1 MELFLLKFSAC
12 LLVFW
17 LTYVLLLEK
26 QQMHHFKR
34 FYLLGSFAMAL
45 IIPQLT
51 IIEYIEPI
59 VQNFEITTAFI
70 PIEAEVTP
78 QPIETSPV
86 LTLEIILWSIY
97 ILGATLFAIR
107 FAVNLFRLY
116 RQIAT
121 NDKQR
126 NRNFIYVLLKAYRIP
141 HSFFKYIFVNQQ
153 QFENNQ
159 IPKEVRLHEETHAK
173 QWHSLDILLLELLQI
188 VFWFHPLVYILKHH
202 IKLNHEFLA
211 DDAVLQQGITTK
223 SYQNI
228 LLQFSSN
235 THNHQ
240 LASAINYS
248 SFKKRF
254 TVMKTQTSKT
264 RIWLSTLLV
273 LPVLAILFYSFAERE
288 YVEKEQTENLTTE
301 VNSFLVFVEK
311 NGNTLEL
318 RCESGCRWSHL
329 VLEPNSE
336 PYIINDFGFSEGNTL
351 DTDKFAFSI
360 EPNQSG
366 VLLNGLKGTAWVNLA
381 FSLPK
386 NQKQA
391 VNQLGMTNE
400 KVPNLEQISDDLQ
413 KRAEENYYKNQFFV
427 VKDKQGRK
435 VSKRFFELDYNNKIK
450 WVYANEIPYHR
461 IDVTEAHFEEAKNS
475 KNYIIKVDG
484 NYISKDDLKKYKA
497 SDFITFSYTPIS
509 KLAEMKEQSVLNL
522 VTTDAYNLFV
532 RLMISHYTEV
542 FANYENE
549 MALPENKR
557 KTDIKELVS
566 TYEFLDYNYKKF
578 TSEILKQNQLIPP
591 TPLSEDIIKQVHQ
604 SYLDIPNLYIDKDN
618 NLFLNN
624 KSTSLKT
631 IQKDFNEI
639 TNYKKAE
646 LILKANGRRIHN
658 DFINQIMVAIGD
670 NLTNIEVSN
679 GQAVIYNPNFKNKE
693 VNQQKPVMWIL
704 VNRKGQLLVDDEVG
718 TLESIKKK
726 LKKLSKTKNS
736 KGTVAIQFDS
746 EAPEKTVNEVKSIV
760 QKSGFEVFTIDTN
773 QIPPPPPPPPAP
785 EPPKKTSKGG
795 PNANGVYQTNKIEPI
810 EIYIDSD
817 NNIQL
822 NGKSIKE
829 DAINNQVAKL
839 NKHLSTEDHR
849 KYVMASIAIEKN
861 KSADLA
867 KSIQTKLKEVN
878 VFCGSIS
885 YLENVSKSNL
895 PKKSLNLYSGLTVEE
910 AKAKEK
916 KIFSTSGDS
925 KKKTDNTND
934 NSPWKVKVSTASYEY
949 TDDNG
954 KSTGKIDLFSDRTTQ
969 YPIINGKQIKG
980 GDISLT
986 KEKLKNLKITLKENK
1001 ITSFKIQFP
1010 NNLIHINKGNTLN
1023 DKVKSYINHIEPNYV
1038 VTLFDI
1044 YDKNGKELP
1053 PILITV
1059 TN

>member
-17 LTYVLLLEK
+17 LAYVLFLEK

-34 FYLLGSFAMAL
+34 FYLLGSFAMSL

-59 VQNFEITTAFI
+59 VQNFEITAAFI
-70 PIEAEVTP
+70 PIEAEVIP
-78 QPIETSPV
+78 QPIETTPI
-86 LTLEIILWSIY
+86 LTLETMLWFIY

-121 NDKQR
+121 NDKQH

-159 IPKEVRLHEETHAK
+159 IPEEVRLHEETHAK

-202 IKLNHEFLA
+202 VKLNHEFLA
-211 DDAVLQQGITTK
+211 DDAVLQQGVTTK

-273 LPVLAILFYSFAERE
+273 LPVLAILFYSFAQRE
-288 YVEKEQTENLTTE
+288 YVEKDKTENPISETS
-301 VNSFLVFVEK
+301 SFLVFVEK
-311 NGNTLEL
+311 TGNTLEL

-329 VLEPNSE
+329 VLEPNSK

-360 EPNQSG
+360 EHNKSG
-366 VLLNGLKGTAWVNLA
+366 VLLNGLKGTAWVDLA

-400 KVPNLEQISDDLQ
+400 TVNKKELRDEKVLIIKAVNNSLYINNKKSSLDT
-413 KRAEENYYKNQFFV
+413 Y
-427 VKDKQGRK
+427 VKD
-435 VSKRFFELDYNNKIK
+435 LNKITENWTEK
-450 WVYANEIPYHR
+450 DFDLTRFNLKKENCSQSFLDNLNELHKKT
-461 IDVTEAHFEEAKNS
+461 DHFL
-475 KNYIIKVDG
+475 
-484 NYISKDDLKKYKA
+484 ISVIGLKSSINQRKKRLHENQQDAVKHYKEKYKA
-497 SDFITFSYTPIS
+497 YQKIRTKKP
-509 KLAEMKEQSVLNL
+509 
-522 VTTDAYNLFV
+522 
-532 RLMISHYTEV
+532 HY
-542 FANYENE
+542 
-549 MALPENKR
+549 
-557 KTDIKELVS
+557 I
-566 TYEFLDYNYKKF
+566 
-578 TSEILKQNQLIPP
+578 
-591 TPLSEDIIKQVHQ
+591 
-604 SYLDIPNLYIDKDN
+604 
-618 NLFLNN
+618 N
-624 KSTSLKT
+624 KSTEEQKKMDTLFSELGSLYFKMSKKNKAKVERPISPVHPYTQITLNGKT
-631 IQKDFNEI
+631 Y
-639 TNYKKAE
+639 YKKSNELTAE
-646 LILKANGRRIHN
+646 EKATLPPPPPPPPVPAKKNDWQEVEDIL
-658 DFINQIMVAIGD
+658 D
-670 NLTNIEVSN
+670 
-679 GQAVIYNPNFKNKE
+679 
-693 VNQQKPVMWIL
+693 QQKPVMWIL

-718 TLESIKKK
+718 TLESIKNK

-736 KGTVAIQFDS
+736 KGTVAIQFDP
-746 EAPEKTVNEVKSIV
+746 EAPEKIVNEVKSIV

-810 EIYIDSD
+810 EIYIDGK
-817 NNIQL
+817 NNIQF
-822 NGKSIKE
+822 NGKKVEIA
-829 DAINNQVAKL
+829 DINNEVKKL
-839 NKHLSTEDHR
+839 NKHLSTDEHR

-867 KSIQTKLKEVN
+867 KSIQLKLKEAN
-878 VFCGSIS
+878 VWSTCIS
-885 YLENVSKSNL
+885 YNESIAKSNL
-895 PKKSLNLYSGLTVEE
+895 PKRSLNLYSGLTVEE

-916 KIFSTSGDS
+916 KIFSNSADTE
-925 KKKTDNTND
+925 KKTDNTND
-934 NSPWKVKVSTASYEY
+934 NSPWKVKATTASYEFI
-949 TDDNG
+949 DDDGN
-954 KSTGKIDLFSDRTTQ
+954 STGKINLFSDRTTQ

-1010 NNLIHINKGNTLN
+1010 NNLIHINKGNILN

>member
-17 LTYVLLLEK
+17 LTYVLFLEK

-70 PIEAEVTP
+70 PIEAEVMP

-86 LTLEIILWSIY
+86 LTLETILWSIY

-159 IPKEVRLHEETHAK
+159 IPEEVRLHEETHAK

-188 VFWFHPLVYILKHH
+188 IFWFHPLVYILKHH

-211 DDAVLQQGITTK
+211 DDAVLQQGVTTK
-223 SYQNI
+223 NYQNI

-288 YVEKEQTENLTTE
+288 YVEKEQTNPVDAITEELKEANKLKMTYVNGATDAMMQEYIAWIEAFERTNFINNTTYQRIVAIYDIMNNTQRNSVKKYPEVPTINLSKVEPKSPSKIQFESWKDETVFALWLDGKHIENSILNDYSHKDIVYYTGSKVLNNAMSKTHPQPYQFNLYTKTGFKSTYQDSQIKRYEKISKVYSNAITE
-301 VNSFLVFVEK
+301 YLKGPQTDNSELFILKAQADKIYNSFTKEELKEHNILPCPPVPAK
-311 NGNTLEL
+311 N
-318 RCESGCRWSHL
+318 
-329 VLEPNSE
+329 
-336 PYIINDFGFSEGNTL
+336 Y
-351 DTDKFAFSI
+351 
-360 EPNQSG
+360 
-366 VLLNGLKGTAWVNLA
+366 NGRTQ
-381 FSLPK
+381 
-386 NQKQA
+386 QKA
-391 VNQLGMTNE
+391 T
-400 KVPNLEQISDDLQ
+400 KEQI
-413 KRAEENYYKNQFFV
+413 AE
-427 VKDKQGRK
+427 
-435 VSKRFFELDYNNKIK
+435 YNTWAKKMNSAIK
-450 WVYANEIPYHR
+450 KA
-461 IDVTEAHFEEAKNS
+461 EA
-475 KNYIIKVDG
+475 
-484 NYISKDDLKKYKA
+484 
-497 SDFITFSYTPIS
+497 T
-509 KLAEMKEQSVLNL
+509 
-522 VTTDAYNLFV
+522 
-532 RLMISHYTEV
+532 
-542 FANYENE
+542 
-549 MALPENKR
+549 
-557 KTDIKELVS
+557 
-566 TYEFLDYNYKKF
+566 
-578 TSEILKQNQLIPP
+578 
-591 TPLSEDIIKQVHQ
+591 
-604 SYLDIPNLYIDKDN
+604 
-618 NLFLNN
+618 NN
-624 KSTSLKT
+624 KSSYP
-631 IQKDFNEI
+631 I
-639 TNYKKAE
+639 
-646 LILKANGRRIHN
+646 
-658 DFINQIMVAIGD
+658 
-670 NLTNIEVSN
+670 
-679 GQAVIYNPNFKNKE
+679 
-693 VNQQKPVMWIL
+693 
-704 VNRKGQLLVDDEVG
+704 
-718 TLESIKKK
+718 IKKK
-726 LKKLSKTKNS
+726 EYDKYYKIYRNLM
-736 KGTVAIQFDS
+736 S
-746 EAPEKTVNEVKSIV
+746 EAQRENAEPWPNI
-760 QKSGFEVFTIDTN
+760 
-773 QIPPPPPPPPAP
+773 PPPPPPAP
-785 EPPKKTSKGG
+785 PTPETPKKTSKGG

-810 EIYIDSD
+810 KIYIDSD

-839 NKHLSTEDHR
+839 NKHLSTDDHR

-861 KSADLA
+861 KSAELA

-916 KIFSTSGDS
+916 KIFNTSEDS
-925 KKKTDNTND
+925 LKKTDNTND
-934 NSPWKVKVSTASYEY
+934 NSPWKVKMATASYEY

-954 KSTGKIDLFSDRTTQ
+954 NSTGKIYLDQTKDTPPESTLDFVIRMAKEGAKFFSEGQPISSDDAIALIKKNDQLNVNAREKSKDGKSLVYITKK
-969 YPIINGKQIKG
+969 PIIIDTKVGKDNPKLQKSILPKVNGES
-980 GDISLT
+980 ISSP
-986 KEKLKNLKITLKENK
+986 KLKMTKKEFKKLKLSTE
-1001 ITSFKIQFP
+1001 
-1010 NNLIHINKGNTLN
+1010 KG
-1023 DKVKSYINHIEPNYV
+1023 KVKSFKVKIPGIETEFIEGNTITKT
-1038 VTLFDI
+1038 TLSNLAKANNLKMIPIFDI
-1044 YDKNGKELP
+1044 KDEKGSNVAPLIIEL
-1053 PILITV
+1053 TD
-1059 TN
+1059 